1 MSNANG
7 ERSFTLKI
15 KRDGNEDKWLRV
27 QSNGTASLISLIQL
41 AIEQFGYED
50 LDKMLR
56 ATSIKSGLVKFSVE
70 EVEKQ
75 KTKQA
80 TDNNVSKKT
89 TPSLE
94 TKELNSMPKAKKT
107 TKNYSENKPSP
118 DDILKDKGLS

>member
-80 TDNNVSKKT
+80 TDNNVSKNT

-107 TKNYSENKPSP
+107 TKNYSENKLSP

>member
-80 TDNNVSKKT
+80 TDNNVSKNT